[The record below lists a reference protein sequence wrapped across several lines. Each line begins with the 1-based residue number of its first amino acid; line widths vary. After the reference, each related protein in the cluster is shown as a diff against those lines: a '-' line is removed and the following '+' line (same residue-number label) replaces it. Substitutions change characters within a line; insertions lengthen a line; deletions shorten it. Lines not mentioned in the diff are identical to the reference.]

1 LNFIGNRR
9 IFKKQTNLSPGFAFS
24 TAEKHGEMSGRKPTF
39 LLVPPSP
46 VAAPLIEAA
55 IMALSIEEIRRTA
68 DRVAASHGLDVVE
81 IDYLGGSKHR
91 VLRVFIEQNA
101 EQRAHRAHRA
111 EEASEQDQLEHL
123 GVEGIAFDQLAW
135 VTHEDCERFSRD
147 FGTVID
153 VEGLVPVDGYTLEVS
168 SPGLDRK
175 LATRADYER
184 FQASLVKVQ
193 TFTPVAGN
201 RHWLGKLTEVRPEGI
216 VLDLTAKKQ
225 KTSKKG
231 PAPVQTIE
239 IAFANIEKANLA
251 PEI

>member
-1 LNFIGNRR
+1 
-9 IFKKQTNLSPGFAFS
+9 
-24 TAEKHGEMSGRKPTF
+24 
-39 LLVPPSP
+39 
-46 VAAPLIEAA
+46 
-55 IMALSIEEIRRTA
+55 MALSIEQLRHTA
-68 DRVAASHGLDVVE
+68 DRVAASHGLEVVE
-81 IDYLGGSKHR
+81 IEYLGGSKHR

-101 EQRAHRAHRA
+101 EQRARKAQEAA
-111 EEASEQDQLEHL
+111 EQNLLEHL
-123 GVEGIAFDQLAW
+123 EADGIALDQLAW

-153 VEGLVPVDGYTLEVS
+153 VEGLVPVDAYTLEVS

-184 FQASLVKVQ
+184 FQENPVKVQ

-216 VLDLTAKKQ
+216 VLDLAARKQ
-225 KTSKKG
+225 KPSKKG
-231 PAPVQTIE
+231 PAPAQTVE

>member
-1 LNFIGNRR
+1 
-9 IFKKQTNLSPGFAFS
+9 
-24 TAEKHGEMSGRKPTF
+24 
-39 LLVPPSP
+39 
-46 VAAPLIEAA
+46 
-55 IMALSIEEIRRTA
+55 MALSIEQLRHTA
-68 DRVAASHGLDVVE
+68 DRVAASHGLEVVE
-81 IDYLGGSKHR
+81 IEYLGGSKHR

-101 EQRAHRAHRA
+101 EQRARKTREAA
-111 EEASEQDQLEHL
+111 EQNLLEHL
-123 GVEGIAFDQLAW
+123 EAEGIALDQLAW

-147 FGTVID
+147 FGAVID
-153 VEGLVPVDGYTLEVS
+153 VEGLVPVDAYTLEVS

-184 FQASLVKVQ
+184 FQASPVKVQ

-216 VLDLTAKKQ
+216 VLDLTARKQ
-225 KTSKKG
+225 KSSKKG
-231 PAPVQTIE
+231 PAPAQTVE

>member
-1 LNFIGNRR
+1 
-9 IFKKQTNLSPGFAFS
+9 
-24 TAEKHGEMSGRKPTF
+24 M
-39 LLVPPSP
+39 
-46 VAAPLIEAA
+46 
-55 IMALSIEEIRRTA
+55 
-68 DRVAASHGLDVVE
+68 AASHGLDVVE
-81 IDYLGGSKHR
+81 IEYLGGSKHR

-101 EQRAHRAHRA
+101 EQRARRAH
-111 EEASEQDQLEHL
+111 EASEQDLLEHL
-123 GVEGIAFDQLAW
+123 GAEGIALDQLAW

-153 VEGLVPVDGYTLEVS
+153 VEGIVPVDGYTLEVS

-201 RHWLGKLTEVRPEGI
+201 RHWMGKLTEVRPEGI

>member
-1 LNFIGNRR
+1 MYAAFRKESRMKLVNAN
-9 IFKKQTNLSPGFAFS
+9 NLDR
-24 TAEKHGEMSGRKPTF
+24 KSGGPA
-39 LLVPPSP
+39 P

-68 DRVAASHGLDVVE
+68 DRVAASQGLDVVE

-101 EQRAHRAHRA
+101 EQRARRAQ
-111 EEASEQDQLEHL
+111 EAKEQNLLGHL
-123 GVEGIAFDQLAW
+123 GAEGIALDQLAW

-184 FQASLVKVQ
+184 FQANLVKLQ

>member
-1 LNFIGNRR
+1 
-9 IFKKQTNLSPGFAFS
+9 
-24 TAEKHGEMSGRKPTF
+24 
-39 LLVPPSP
+39 
-46 VAAPLIEAA
+46 
-55 IMALSIEEIRRTA
+55 MALSIEQLRQTA
-68 DRVAASHGLDVVE
+68 DRVAASHGLEVVE
-81 IDYLGGSKHR
+81 IEYLGGSKHR

-101 EQRAHRAHRA
+101 EQRARKAQEAA
-111 EEASEQDQLEHL
+111 EQNLLEHL
-123 GVEGIAFDQLAW
+123 EAEGIALDQLAW

-153 VEGLVPVDGYTLEVS
+153 VEGLVPVDAYTLEVS

-184 FQASLVKVQ
+184 FQASPVKVQ

-216 VLDLTAKKQ
+216 VLDLTARKQ
-225 KTSKKG
+225 KSSKKG
-231 PAPVQTIE
+231 PAPAQTVE

>member
-1 LNFIGNRR
+1 
-9 IFKKQTNLSPGFAFS
+9 
-24 TAEKHGEMSGRKPTF
+24 
-39 LLVPPSP
+39 
-46 VAAPLIEAA
+46 
-55 IMALSIEEIRRTA
+55 MALSIEQIRLTA

-81 IDYLGGSKHR
+81 IEYLGGSKHR

-101 EQRAHRAHRA
+101 EQRARRAQQA
-111 EEASEQDQLEHL
+111 TEQSLLDHL
-123 GVEGIAFDQLAW
+123 GAEGIALDQLAW

-153 VEGLVPVDGYTLEVS
+153 VDGLVPVDGYTLEVS

-184 FQASLVKVQ
+184 FQASPVKVQ

-201 RHWLGKLTEVRPEGI
+201 RHWLGKLSEVRPDGI
-216 VLDLTAKKQ
+216 VLDLTARKQ
-225 KTSKKG
+225 KSSKKG
-231 PAPVQTIE
+231 HTPAQTVE